1 MFNKCEK
8 QFAIIGVA
16 GYIAPRHLAAIK
28 AIGGNLSY
36 SHDISDSVGIIDRFF
51 PDSYFTT
58 NYGIFKK
65 ELKSRKID
73 YLSVCTPN
81 SFHAQHSIM
90 GLESGADVICEK
102 PLALTMAELE
112 LMDKAQVQTGHLIHP
127 ILQLRLHPEIVRLK
141 KMVECG
147 FKQELYDVDLTYIT
161 PRGAW
166 YMSSWKGAHSKSGG
180 LATNIGV
187 HFIDMLQ
194 WVFGSVRE
202 IVVHHSSADCISG
215 FMMLDKARVRFFL
228 SINKSHIPSN
238 DFQSG
243 CACRKMTVDHYDF
256 DFSSGFN
263 DLHTVSYSEVIEGKG
278 FSIND
283 GKAAVHTLETI
294 RTLRPIGAVGDY
306 HPLLLNI

>member
-1 MFNKCEK
+1 MFNKCKK

-28 AIGGNLSY
+28 ANDGHLQY
-36 SHDISDSVGIIDRFF
+36 AHDLSDSVGIIDKYF

-58 NYGIFKK
+58 DYDIFKT
-65 ELKSRKID
+65 ELKSRGID

-81 SFHAQHSIM
+81 HLHVQHSIM
-90 GLESGADVICEK
+90 GLEAGADVICEK
-102 PLALTMAELE
+102 PLALTMSELE
-112 LMDKAQVQTGHLIHP
+112 LMDNAQAHTGHQIHP

-141 KMVECG
+141 KMVESG
-147 FKQELYDVDLTYIT
+147 LKQELYDVDLTYIT

-166 YMSSWKGAHSKSGG
+166 YMASWKGATAKSGG

-194 WVFGSVRE
+194 WVFGSVQNM
-202 IVVHHSSADCISG
+202 VVHHSSPDCVAG

-228 SINKSHIPSN
+228 SINKSHIPSH

-243 CACRKMTVDHYDF
+243 CACRKMTVDQNDF
-256 DFSSGFN
+256 DFSNGFS
-263 DLHTVSYSEVIEGKG
+263 DLHTASYSEIVDGKG
-278 FSIND
+278 FSIKD

-294 RTLRPIGAVGDY
+294 RTLRPIGTVGDY